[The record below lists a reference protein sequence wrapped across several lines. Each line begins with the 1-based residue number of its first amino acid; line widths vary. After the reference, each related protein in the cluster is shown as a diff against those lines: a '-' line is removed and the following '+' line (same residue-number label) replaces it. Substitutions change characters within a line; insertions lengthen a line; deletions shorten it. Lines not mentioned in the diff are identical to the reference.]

1 MWLNT
6 ESTVHNHR
14 SVLDDVRNY
23 DNAKNCEHDFGEED
37 PLMTQGS
44 SCSPHRK
51 NQKTAVM
58 SADTNHHKRSEPSK
72 NDLEG
77 KDDDKNDDERE
88 DVQLEHKGD
97 KDSYTDHVEPVQKRV
112 TWCSVSQD

>member
-1 MWLNT
+1 MLGN
-6 ESTVHNHR
+6 ER
-14 SVLDDVRNY
+14 
-23 DNAKNCEHDFGEED
+23 KCEQDFDEKD
-37 PLMTQGS
+37 PLMTEQTSGQL
-44 SCSPHRK
+44 HRK

-72 NDLEG
+72 DDLEE
-77 KDDDKNDDERE
+77 KDDNKNDDERE

-112 TWCSVSQD
+112 TWSSVSQD